1 MARLL
6 FTCSHGADDPERA
19 IVPFN
24 AACVAAVSGHVVT
37 VVCTIDAVHLGTRGG
52 AAGVVAPGMTPVVE
66 LVETLLLNGGSIW
79 LCSACTG
86 PRGITDDDLLEGV
99 SIVGAAAIVEE
110 IANGARS
117 ITMA

>member
-19 IVPFN
+19 VVPFN

-37 VVCTIDAVHLGTRGG
+37 VVCTADAVHLGTVGG
-52 AAGVVAPGMTPVVE
+52 AAGVIAPQMTPVAE
-66 LVETLLLNGGSIW
+66 LVDTLLATGGSIW

-86 PRGITDDDLLEGV
+86 PRGIAEADLLDGV
-99 SIVGAAAIVEE
+99 SIVGAATIVEE
-110 IANGARS
+110 ITGGARS
-117 ITMA
+117 ITLA

>member
-19 IVPFN
+19 VVPFN

-37 VVCTIDAVHLGTRGG
+37 VVCTADAVHLGTIGG
-52 AAGVVAPGMTPVVE
+52 AAGVIAPTMTPVAE
-66 LVETLLLNGGSIW
+66 LVDSLLANGGSIW

-86 PRGITDDDLLEGV
+86 PREITDTDLLDGV
-99 SIVGAAAIVEE
+99 SIVGAATIVEE
-110 IANGARS
+110 IVGGATS
-117 ITMA
+117 ITLA